1 MKLEPDKIKGTSN
14 FYKEIGPY
22 IGLGLQLAVTVTLS
36 VFIGIWLDNQFE
48 TKPILTVVFS
58 FFGVF
63 AGIYTFIKSVLK
75 AGNDKK

>member
-1 MKLEPDKIKGTSN
+1 MKLEPDKTKGTSN

-22 IGLGLQLAVTVTLS
+22 IGLGVQLAVTVTIM
-36 VFIGIWLDNQFE
+36 VFLGIWLDGYFE
-48 TKPILTVVFS
+48 TNPIITIVCA

-63 AGIYTFIKSVLK
+63 AGMYTFIKSVLK